1 MRFTTIVFVLST
13 IIATAHVSAVTTGPP
28 SSSGGGQD
36 QRTGGGGSGGND
48 NGFSKRHL
56 VVPDSNLHTFLRRPT
71 GIVDQRLKA
80 IWNSYR
86 QEEER
91 STATTTTQSMQR
103 QAVHD
108 AVAEFRAQL
117 VQRVQDFVD
126 ARAVTARDVS
136 QDIQDLVNQYVD
148 TALESFL
155 LSNLEDSEI
164 EEQAIHHRPAASESG
179 LRARV
184 AIWLDGLGRT
194 LFAQVWEDLT
204 QRNMV
209 RLRSHVDHDRGDHNG
224 GRSKTKYDH
233 VEDRVLSVYKD

>member
-13 IIATAHVSAVTTGPP
+13 IIATAHVSAVTTGTP
-28 SSSGGGQD
+28 SSSGGGQG
-36 QRTGGGGSGGND
+36 QKTGGGGGGND

-56 VVPDSNLHTFLRRPT
+56 VVPDSNLHTFLRRPA

-86 QEEER
+86 QEEEP
-91 STATTTTQSMQR
+91 STATTTTRSMQR

-126 ARAVTARDVS
+126 ARAVARDVS

-148 TALESFL
+148 TTLESVL

-184 AIWLDGLGRT
+184 SIWLDGLGRT

-209 RLRSHVDHDRGDHNG
+209 SRSRVDHDCGDHNG
-224 GRSKTKYDH
+224 GKSKIKYDH